1 MKMMLI
7 ITLIVMTIIL
17 ILLTFRDIDIEQP
30 SNQRD
35 LVHVTHKFTQP

>member
-7 ITLIVMTIIL
+7 ITLIVMTIIP

-30 SNQRD
+30 SN
-35 LVHVTHKFTQP
+35 

>member
-17 ILLTFRDIDIEQP
+17 NLLTFRDIDIEQP
-30 SNQRD
+30 SN
-35 LVHVTHKFTQP
+35 

>member
-17 ILLTFRDIDIEQP
+17 ILSTFRDIDIEQP
-30 SNQRD
+30 SN
-35 LVHVTHKFTQP
+35 

>member
-17 ILLTFRDIDIEQP
+17 ILLTFRDIDNEQP
-30 SNQRD
+30 SN
-35 LVHVTHKFTQP
+35 

>member
-1 MKMMLI
+1 MKMMI

-30 SNQRD
+30 SN
-35 LVHVTHKFTQP
+35 

>member
-30 SNQRD
+30 SN
-35 LVHVTHKFTQP
+35 